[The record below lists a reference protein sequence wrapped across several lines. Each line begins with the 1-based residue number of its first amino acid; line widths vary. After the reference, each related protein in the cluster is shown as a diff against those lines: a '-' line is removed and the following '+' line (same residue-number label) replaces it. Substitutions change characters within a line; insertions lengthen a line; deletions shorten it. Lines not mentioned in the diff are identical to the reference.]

1 MALSRVKIANFKS
14 LREIE
19 IDLPTDLVA
28 LVGRN
33 NSGKSALLDAI
44 LLAAETTRLQGQSN
58 PPPVLDARGGWTELT
73 FGKSAGPEPI
83 VVELAVHGAAD

>member
-44 LLAAETTRLQGQSN
+44 LLAAATTRPATQARLFMNRGWRSGESPTIVR
-58 PPPVLDARGGWTELT
+58 PPRVQLRVGRTPSSRRV
-73 FGKSAGPEPI
+73 
-83 VVELAVHGAAD
+83 